1 VQAVNL
7 TISDA
12 VFAAFKEVPR
22 EYFVRAGDKNNAYI
36 DSPLAID
43 AGQTI
48 SAPHMYAM
56 MLAQELLNPLENMRV
71 LEIGSGSGYGAAL
84 IGKIVYPGKVISIE
98 RHESLVGFAKQ
109 NLLKLGLENVD
120 IRLGDGTLGCPGQ
133 KFDRIIVTATG
144 PKLPPA
150 LLSQLNPDGIIVMP
164 IEESRQQWLWKITLD
179 ETGKP
184 RYVRSLRVV
193 FVPLVGEHG
202 YSK

>member
-1 VQAVNL
+1 LSSKIRQVGYIPVPKNFLENIQRRVQAVNL
-7 TISDA
+7 TISDS
-12 VFAAFKEVPR
+12 VFAAFKKVPR
-22 EYFVRAGDKNNAYI
+22 EYFVREGDKNNAYI

-56 MLAQELLNPLENMRV
+56 MLAQELLNPLENMSV

-84 IGKIVYPGKVISIE
+84 LGKIVYPGKVISIE

-144 PKLPPA
+144 PK
-150 LLSQLNPDGIIVMP
+150 
-164 IEESRQQWLWKITLD
+164 
-179 ETGKP
+179 
-184 RYVRSLRVV
+184 
-193 FVPLVGEHG
+193 
-202 YSK
+202 